1 MAADRALFA
10 AFQKVRAD
18 VDAALAETRRK
29 EAELRAKE
37 EAEALAARR
46 EKKRLRGRA
55 PDPAAKTPQGVAPR
69 AAAPSFLFRFAPL
82 LRYNS

>member
-46 EKKRLRGRA
+46 EKKRLSILGTIRPRVFERWVTRLRA
-55 PDPAAKTPQGVAPR
+55 IWLGT
-69 AAAPSFLFRFAPL
+69 
-82 LRYNS
+82 